1 MVTLNANTVIEESL
15 GVAFSLRSYINIL
28 SAIQQ
33 DNFVATPEFR
43 KAFNGFY
50 KVRQKSAAWYD
61 KYYGL
66 MEEQRSANRSF
77 RELLIC
83 LEKINGTIDVSF
95 ASKMLAS
102 VDPLL
107 PIWDKYV
114 LQNLGLLKRW
124 EKMAGKEKMVRID
137 EAERIYEEIKFWY
150 RAFICS
156 KDGKACIAAFDSAMP
171 HYKEKLTEVKKID
184 YLLWSK
190 R

>member
-1 MVTLNANTVIEESL
+1 MVTLNANTVIEDSL
-15 GVAFSLRSYINIL
+15 EMAFSLRSYIDIL
-28 SAIQQ
+28 SVIQQ

-83 LEKINGTIDVSF
+83 LEKISGTIDVSF

-102 VDPLL
+102 VDRSIAPNMGQVCITK
-107 PIWDKYV
+107 PWAF
-114 LQNLGLLKRW
+114 
-124 EKMAGKEKMVRID
+124 EKMGKD
-137 EAERIYEEIKFWY
+137 
-150 RAFICS
+150 
-156 KDGKACIAAFDSAMP
+156 DQ
-171 HYKEKLTEVKKID
+171 
-184 YLLWSK
+184 K

>member
-1 MVTLNANTVIEESL
+1 MVTLNANTVIEDSL
-15 GVAFSLRSYINIL
+15 EMAFSLRSYIDIL
-28 SAIQQ
+28 SVIQQ

-83 LEKINGTIDVSF
+83 LEKISGTIDVSF

-102 VDPLL
+102 VDRSIAPNMRQVCITK
-107 PIWDKYV
+107 PWAF
-114 LQNLGLLKRW
+114 
-124 EKMAGKEKMVRID
+124 EKMGKD
-137 EAERIYEEIKFWY
+137 
-150 RAFICS
+150 
-156 KDGKACIAAFDSAMP
+156 DQ
-171 HYKEKLTEVKKID
+171 
-184 YLLWSK
+184 K